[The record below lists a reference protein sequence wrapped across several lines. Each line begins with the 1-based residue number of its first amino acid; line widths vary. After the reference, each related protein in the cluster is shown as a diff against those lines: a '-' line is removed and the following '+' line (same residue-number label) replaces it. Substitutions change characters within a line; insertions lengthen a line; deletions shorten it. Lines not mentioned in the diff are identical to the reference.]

1 MTIRS
6 AGKAWTTTEAQ
17 GATFVEL
24 FFDLVFVFAV
34 TSITGLLLDNLNGGG
49 VGHSILILWLVW
61 WAWTQFTW
69 TLNPADTN
77 HPAVRV
83 ITLTATAAAF
93 FMAQAIPDAFT
104 SAGAWF
110 AFAYVI
116 VRSLGLGLQLG
127 LNFQIRENARAVA
140 GWVAGSGIG
149 LVVVV
154 AGGLLPSP
162 WREILWTTAVIADW
176 LSASRAGRGR
186 WTLHAGHFAERHGL
200 IVIIALGESLIAAGL
215 ALGHVPRDMTFLIGT
230 VATVIAVCALWWIYF
245 GLAKDELE
253 DHLETRTAD
262 EAGREAR
269 NIYSW
274 GHLPIIAGIIAFAVA
289 IEQVLTHPDE
299 ALAPEALVALV
310 LGVVLYFGGIAYGLH
325 HSGRRSIVPWAIAT
339 VIAITVLVASSAASG
354 LVSLLAVTV
363 VLVAFALWGSW
374 AWRPAGT
381 TRASLG

>member
-1 MTIRS
+1 MTIRF
-6 AGKAWTTTEAQ
+6 AGAEWTTNEQQ

-34 TSITGLLLDNLNGGG
+34 TSITGFLLLNLNWGG
-49 VGHSILILWLVW
+49 VGRSVLILWLVW

-83 ITLTATAAAF
+83 ITLSATAAAF
-93 FMAQAIPDAFT
+93 FMAQAIPDAYT

-116 VRSLGLGLQLG
+116 VRFLGLTLQLV
-127 LNFQIRENARAVA
+127 LNFQGQEDARAVA
-140 GWVAGSGIG
+140 VWVAGSAIG
-149 LVVVV
+149 LILVV

-162 WREILWTTAVIADW
+162 WREVMWASAIITDV

-186 WTLHAGHFAERHGL
+186 WNLHAPHFAERHGL

-215 ALGHVPRDMTFLIGT
+215 ALGHVPRDATFLIGT
-230 VATVIAVCALWWIYF
+230 VASVIAICALWWIYF

-253 DHLETRTAD
+253 DHLETRPSDDT
-262 EAGREAR
+262 GSEAR

-299 ALAPEALVALV
+299 ALSAETLLALVF
-310 LGVVLYFGGIAYGLH
+310 GVILYFGGIAYGLH
-325 HSGRRSIVPWAIAT
+325 HSGRRSVGPWATASIL
-339 VIAITVLVASSAASG
+339 AIVVLVASSAASG
-354 LVSLLAVTV
+354 LVSLLAVTS

-374 AWRPAGT
+374 TWRPWEPT
-381 TRASLG
+381 ITSLD